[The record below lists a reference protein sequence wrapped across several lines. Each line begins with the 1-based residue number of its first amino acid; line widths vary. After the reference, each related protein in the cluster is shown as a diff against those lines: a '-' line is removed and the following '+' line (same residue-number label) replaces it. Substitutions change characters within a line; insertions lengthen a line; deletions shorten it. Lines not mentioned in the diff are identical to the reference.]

1 MKIIYKTNHRFS
13 YLISINSMHMIIK
26 QMNKKMNNIIKI
38 NKFCREKNKKYII
51 NIIKTHVRKDK
62 ISIHH

>member
-38 NKFCREKNKKYII
+38 NKFCREENKKYII